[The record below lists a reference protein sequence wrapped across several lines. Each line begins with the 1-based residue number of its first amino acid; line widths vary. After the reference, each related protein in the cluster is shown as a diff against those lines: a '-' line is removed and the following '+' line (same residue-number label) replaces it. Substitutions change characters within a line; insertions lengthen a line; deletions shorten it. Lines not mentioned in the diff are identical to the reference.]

1 MSDRQAILDKLAE
14 LVRTASDLEDALDVA
29 RDEIER
35 DWQTAEEVAQE
46 LIDDLELGTLVLDT
60 ESTEYDSAYVDG
72 WEAAIEHIRQ
82 YYGI

>member
-1 MSDRQAILDKLAE
+1 MTDRQAILDKLAE

-46 LIDDLELGTLVLDT
+46 LID
-60 ESTEYDSAYVDG
+60 
-72 WEAAIEHIRQ
+72 
-82 YYGI
+82 GI